1 MPEGGGVPPL
11 LPRVARWLRS
21 LSEPDPAR
29 VVNRLGALA
38 QRRARR
44 EGAVLAIRTPT
55 KEDRIRPRRLVD
67 DHLAEEVVMGGV
79 VKRSR
84 PAADVQ
90 AHVDKAPRRSW
101 VHRLGL
107 RRRAKS

>member
-1 MPEGGGVPPL
+1 
-11 LPRVARWLRS
+11 
-21 LSEPDPAR
+21 
-29 VVNRLGALA
+29 
-38 QRRARR
+38 
-44 EGAVLAIRTPT
+44 
-55 KEDRIRPRRLVD
+55 
-67 DHLAEEVVMGGV
+67 MGGV